1 MMDILNKIGDIGQY
15 QFEYKNYKS
24 IKYNYN
30 GKYILISLIKY
41 K

>member
-24 IKYNYN
+24 IKYKWWLGQTLGLN
-30 GKYILISLIKY
+30 SA
-41 K
+41 